1 MNHSVLLHG
10 EKQKIVAVK
19 ALTLAVFLLIPL
31 VLGAQTGILDQS
43 GQNSQQTNQPGSRT
57 IPFPTVPE
65 LPRVNITNVPGEPTA
80 QPATN
85 QAAPLILPPEPDIE
99 FQKFVNAS
107 LGYDL
112 PIFGQNLFQNVP
124 STFAPLDY
132 VPVAP
137 DYLLGPG
144 DELLIRGWG
153 QINIT
158 NYRYVVQRDG
168 SIYIPTVGTIN
179 IAGIRFDH
187 LSDYLKS
194 AISRYYKNFDLD
206 VTLGRLR
213 SIQVFVVGEVK
224 RPGTYTVSSLST
236 LVNTLF
242 ASGGPSNRGSM
253 RQIQLKRAGQIVST
267 FDLYD
272 LLTKGDKSRDAR
284 LEAGDVIYVP
294 PVGPLVALAGSI
306 NVPAI
311 YELKTHDSLGDV
323 IQYAGGLT
331 TTAAGQQAIVERIE
345 ARQVRQADEFPLT
358 ADGLKRELQD
368 GDIVRFLHIS
378 PRFENA
384 ITLRGNVAVPGRY
397 PWHEGMRIKDLI
409 PNREFL
415 VTEEYWKRQNLLGL
429 YPAGNT
435 FQLEEQMQQQQTPVQ
450 SPYQQYPS
458 QYPQNQQPQLPNQT
472 ALAAANANANLATG
486 TGAALVNPLINPI
499 PAVPGGNTAAN
510 TPAVQP
516 GTLGDRTLAER
527 VGRTQAEQIKQEE
540 LKNQIKRS
548 TAEINWEYA
557 VIQRMDPK
565 NLTTHLVTFNLGK
578 AIEGDAGEN
587 LPLEEG
593 DVITIFSQADM
604 QVPIGQQ
611 SKFIRLEG
619 EFHSAGIYQVEPG
632 ETMRHLLTRVGGV
645 TPQAYLFGSE
655 FTRESVREDQQ
666 RRLDQYVQSLQQTV
680 ESTPVAS
687 AEDQA
692 QLAMQRQLVE
702 RMHNLRSTG
711 RIVLEV
717 KPNAGS
723 IADFPDM
730 PLEDGDRL
738 FVPFR
743 PATVNVMGAVYNNN
757 SFIYRP
763 GGTVSDYVRLSGGVT
778 RDGDKKRAFVI
789 RANGATVSSQQHS
802 SLLVN
807 NFNTMRLM
815 PGDTIVVPAKVNRGA
830 VLRGLKDWSQVF
842 QQFAL
847 GAAGISVLLP

>member
-1 MNHSVLLHG
+1 MMAVRALAL
-10 EKQKIVAVK
+10 VA
-19 ALTLAVFLLIPL
+19 FLLVPL
-31 VLGAQTGILDQS
+31 LVGAQTGILDTQS
-43 GQNSQQTNQPGSRT
+43 SQNPQQGNQQGSRG

-65 LPRVNITNVPGEPTA
+65 RPKVNIMNVPGGPTE
-80 QPATN
+80 QPAIN
-85 QAAPLILPPEPDIE
+85 QQVPVLLPPEPDIE
-99 FQKFVNAS
+99 FQKFVAAS

-132 VPVAP
+132 IPVAP
-137 DYLLGPG
+137 DYLVGPG

-153 QINIT
+153 QIDIT

-179 IAGIRFDH
+179 VAGIRFDH
-187 LSDYLKS
+187 LTDYLKN
-194 AISRYYKNFDLD
+194 AIGRFYKNFDLD

-253 RQIQLKRAGQIVST
+253 RQIQLKRAGQIIST

-272 LLTKGDKSRDAR
+272 LITKGDKSKDAR

-294 PVGPLVALAGSI
+294 PVGPLVAMAGSI

-311 YELKTHDSLGDV
+311 YELKAHDTLGDV

-331 TTAAGQQAIVERIE
+331 TTAAGQQALVERIE
-345 ARQVRQADEFPLT
+345 QRQVRQADEFPLT

-384 ITLRGNVAVPGRY
+384 VTLRGNVAVPGRY
-397 PWHEGMRIKDLI
+397 PWHDGMRVKDLI

-429 YPAGNT
+429 NPAGNT
-435 FQLEEQMQQQQTPVQ
+435 FQLEEQMEQQQPPLQTPYQ
-450 SPYQQYPS
+450 QQYQQQYQQYPS
-458 QYPQNQQPQLPNQT
+458 QYPQNQQPQYPYQLPSQG
-472 ALAAANANANLATG
+472 AANPNGNLATG
-486 TGAALVNPLINPI
+486 AGAVLLNPIINPFPNPQGEGTQVNPP
-499 PAVPGGNTAAN
+499 
-510 TPAVQP
+510 VQP

-527 VGRTQAEQIKQEE
+527 VGRTQAQQMKQEE

-557 VIQRMDPK
+557 VIQRLDPK
-565 NLTTHLVTFNLGK
+565 DLTTHLLTFNLGK
-578 AIEGDAGEN
+578 AIDGDPTEN
-587 LPLEEG
+587 LPLQEG

-632 ETMRHLLTRVGGV
+632 ETVRHLLTRVGGV

-655 FTRESVREDQQ
+655 FTRESVREEQQ
-666 RRLDQYVQSLQQTV
+666 RSLDQYVQSLQQTV

-687 AEDQA
+687 PEDAA
-692 QLAMQRQLVE
+692 QLATQKQLVE
-702 RMHNLRSTG
+702 RMRNLRSTG

-717 KPNAGS
+717 KPNANS
-723 IADFPDM
+723 ISDFPDM
-730 PLEDGDRL
+730 TLEDGDRL
-738 FVPFR
+738 FIPFR
-743 PATVNVMGAVYNNN
+743 PATVNVLGAVYNNN

-763 GGTVSDYVRLSGGVT
+763 GKSVSDYLRLSGGVT
-778 RDGDKKRAFVI
+778 REGDRKRSFVI

-807 NFNTMRLM
+807 NFNNLRLM
-815 PGDTIVVPAKVNRGA
+815 PGDTIVVPAKLNRGA